1 MRTHWLFGAIVLLA
15 GHVAAAEGEAPAPP
29 AQKDLGAEELWAGH
43 QATVGARRVPI
54 LGTLV
59 TRSDTFLLARIRRDG
74 DEVHLEQKLCKLDIA
89 PFAGVRVSL
98 LAEGVPK
105 MPPTDITFR
114 KKGLKWEAVPWSTS
128 WNYEDVDG
136 DGKPGATVRVEAPIC
151 GGTVYVGSNSQAIAR
166 GIDMAGAISGEL
178 KVSIDQRILETS
190 GGCLGLVAKD
200 TKEQVAGTFAYVPV
214 PAGSTCDSLLAA
226 KAWPAHAKAPPD
238 PREAAPP
245 QRERVR
251 VR

>member
-1 MRTHWLFGAIVLLA
+1 MRTRCLIGAIIVF
-15 GHVAAAEGEAPAPP
+15 AAIAASADEPTPP
-29 AQKDLGAEELWAGH
+29 SGGAEDRGAEMWAGH

-54 LGTLV
+54 LGVLV

-74 DEVHLEQKLCKLDIA
+74 DEVHLEQQLCKLDIA
-89 PFAGVRVSL
+89 PFAGVKVSL
-98 LAEGVPK
+98 LAEGLPK
-105 MPPTDITFR
+105 MPRTNITFR
-114 KKGLKWEAVPWSTS
+114 RNGPSWEAVPWSTS
-128 WNYEDVDG
+128 WNYEDVDH

-166 GIDMAGAISGEL
+166 GIEKAGAISGEL

-200 TKEQVAGTFAYVPV
+200 TKEQVTGTFAYTPV
-214 PAGSTCDSLLAA
+214 PADSTCESLLAGA
-226 KAWPAHAKAPPD
+226 RWPAHAKAPPD
-238 PREAAPP
+238 PKEAATPP
-245 QRERVR
+245 RDRVR